1 MNVRKLKNITNK
13 IEFGKSYKTPISKD
27 PNLPPIYNIM
37 LVSGPKGSGKGVIIN
52 HYLQLNEKAGFK
64 MPNEENV
71 EMRII
76 WLAGGTSKSKQNNI
90 LDELKTLHEDDRI
103 DLDPEN
109 PNEKLK
115 EIYEG
120 IKDERD
126 LIKAYNIYRKV
137 YKKYINSKDLA
148 DLTIDELTLLNFK
161 NFISPS
167 DDPDAPRT
175 KDGKDLY
182 YPRVVFMVVD
192 DLIGSDVFSNNKKG
206 NFFNSIAI
214 KSRHDSKDL
223 VPINLIFITQSFK
236 AIPTRIRTNTDIFI
250 LLKNANREYIL
261 DAISN
266 EISSH
271 FTKEELMIVY
281 DQVMKIKFGSLILSI
296 HKKELKENRIRI
308 GWSQVVV
315 RDPKYILDD

>member
-1 MNVRKLKNITNK
+1 MNIRKLKNITNK
-13 IEFGKSYKTPISKD
+13 IEFGKSYKTPVSKNE
-27 PNLPPIYNIM
+27 NLPPIYNIM

-52 HYLQLNEKAGFK
+52 FYLQLNEKAGFK
-64 MPNEENV
+64 MPNGDTV

-76 WLAGGTSKSKQNNI
+76 WCAGGTSKSKQNNI
-90 LDELKTLHEDDRI
+90 LDELKTLDKDDRI

-109 PNEKLK
+109 PNDKLK
-115 EIYEG
+115 EIYEEL
-120 IKDERD
+120 KDERD

-137 YKKYINSKDLA
+137 YKKYINAKDLEH
-148 DLTIDELTLLNFK
+148 LSIDELTLLNFK
-161 NFISPS
+161 NYVDPK

-182 YPRVVFMVVD
+182 HPRVVFMIAD
-192 DLIGSDVFSNNKKG
+192 DLIGSDVFSNNKRN
-206 NFFNSIAI
+206 NFFNNIAI

-271 FTKEELMIVY
+271 FTKDELIKVY
-281 DQVMKIKFGSLILSI
+281 DQVMKIKYGSLILSI
-296 HKKELKENRIRI
+296 HKKELPENRIRI
-308 GWSQVVV
+308 GWNKVVV

>member
-1 MNVRKLKNITNK
+1 MNIRKLKNITNK
-13 IEFGKSYKTPISKD
+13 IEFGKSYKTPVSKD

-37 LVSGPKGSGKGVIIN
+37 LVSSPKGGGKGVIIN

-64 MPNEENV
+64 MPNGDTV

-76 WLAGGTSKSKQNNI
+76 WCAGGTSKSKQNNI
-90 LDELKTLHEDDRI
+90 LDELKTLDKDDRI

-109 PNEKLK
+109 PNDKLK
-115 EIYEG
+115 EIYEEL
-120 IKDERD
+120 KDERD

-137 YKKYINSKDLA
+137 YKKYINAKDLKH
-148 DLTIDELTLLNFK
+148 LSIDELTLLNFK
-161 NFISPS
+161 NYVDPK

-175 KDGKDLY
+175 KEGKDLY
-182 YPRVVFMVVD
+182 HPRVVFMIAD
-192 DLIGSDVFSNNKKG
+192 DLIGSDVFSNNKRG
-206 NFFNSIAI
+206 NFFNNIAI

-261 DAISN
+261 ESISY

-271 FTKEELMIVY
+271 FTKEELMTVY
-281 DQVMKIKFGSLILSI
+281 DEVMKIPYGSLILSI
-296 HKKELKENRIRI
+296 HKKELPENRIRI
-308 GWSQVVV
+308 GWDRVVV
-315 RDPKYILDD
+315 RDPKYILND

>member
-1 MNVRKLKNITNK
+1 MNIRKLKNITNK
-13 IEFGKSYKTPISKD
+13 IEFGKSYKTPVSKNE
-27 PNLPPIYNIM
+27 NLPPIYNIM

-52 HYLQLNEKAGFK
+52 FYLQLNEKAGFK
-64 MPNEENV
+64 MPNGDTV

-76 WLAGGTSKSKQNNI
+76 WCAGGTSKSKQNNI
-90 LDELKTLHEDDRI
+90 LDELKTLDKDDRI

-109 PNEKLK
+109 PNDKLK
-115 EIYEG
+115 EIYEEL
-120 IKDERD
+120 KDERD

-137 YKKYINSKDLA
+137 YKKYINAKDLKH
-148 DLTIDELTLLNFK
+148 LSIDELTLLNFK
-161 NFISPS
+161 NYVDPK

-175 KDGKDLY
+175 KNGKDLY
-182 YPRVVFMVVD
+182 HPRVIFWVAD
-192 DLIGSDVFSNNKKG
+192 DLIGSDCFSNNKKG
-206 NFFNSIAI
+206 NFFNNIAI

-271 FTKEELMIVY
+271 FTKEELMTVY
-281 DQVMKIKFGSLILSI
+281 DDVMKIKYGSLILSI
-296 HKKELKENRIRI
+296 HKKELPENRIRI
-308 GWSQVVV
+308 GWDQVVV